1 MTAHGFIPSPAL
13 ETYNTNIIYS
23 EAGACELIKAR
34 QKSLTYLVSRR
45 RPGTCKSIEISGGLG
60 NVARALQLLL
70 QSQTSPLCRRN

>member
-60 NVARALQLLL
+60 NVHSSCLAAT
-70 QSQTSPLCRRN
+70 TSEPNLSVM